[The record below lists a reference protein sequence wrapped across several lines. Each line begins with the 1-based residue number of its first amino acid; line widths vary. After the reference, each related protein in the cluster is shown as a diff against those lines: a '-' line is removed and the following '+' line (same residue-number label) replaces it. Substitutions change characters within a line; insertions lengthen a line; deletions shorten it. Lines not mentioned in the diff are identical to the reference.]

1 MCKNCTLLNSST
13 HNQEIDKNIENFT
26 MSDTMLD
33 GNLTFQSPTPSNG
46 VFTRVT
52 TTGRLSG
59 WPLNGKFTDSTFK
72 GTLSADWH
80 HMAVGPTGYGHANNN
95 SFNNVGFASAQLAKR
110 VVHIAWMTYN
120 KDGTFTIAKSHPNY
134 HEVIAWAVPGFQY
147 AFANLDGTLNSVPKT
162 SFTINDVTDQG
173 TSIKIWTTL
182 PNVLPTPSCDGT
194 PCPMLQPYAGGVI
207 TQTPPGVPTD
217 LTQFAPPQ

>member
-1 MCKNCTLLNSST
+1 MPDEGPVTIFKLNPNWNTNLQVFGLNTAIRGPLVGTQDYLSGHTITCTHCTFNSDSTSVTMCKNCTLLNSST

-59 WPLNGKFTDSTFK
+59 WPLNGKFTD
-72 GTLSADWH
+72 
-80 HMAVGPTGYGHANNN
+80 
-95 SFNNVGFASAQLAKR
+95 
-110 VVHIAWMTYN
+110 
-120 KDGTFTIAKSHPNY
+120 